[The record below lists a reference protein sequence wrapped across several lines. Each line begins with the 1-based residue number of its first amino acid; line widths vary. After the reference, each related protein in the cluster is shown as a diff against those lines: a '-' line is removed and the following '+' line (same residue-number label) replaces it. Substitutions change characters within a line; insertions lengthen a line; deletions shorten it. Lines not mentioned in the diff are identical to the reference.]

1 MNLEN
6 LQAYTVISKQRIEEL
21 KSDGYLLKH
30 NKTGARVALLS
41 NDDENKVFYIGFRTP
56 PKDSTGVAHIIEHTV
71 LCGSEKYPLKDPFI
85 ELAKGSLNTFLNAMT
100 YPDKTVYPVASCNDK
115 DFKNLMDV
123 YLDAV
128 FHPNIYREE
137 KIFRQEGWHYEMEN
151 AEDDLTINGVVYNE
165 MKGAFSSPDDVLYR
179 EIMNSLYPHTSYAV
193 ESGGDPNVIPD
204 LTYEDFLAFHQRY
217 YHPSNSYIYLY
228 GDMDMEE
235 RLNYLDKE
243 YLSKYE
249 ALSVDSAPATEPP
262 FEKSVLVEKEYPIM
276 ESEPEEGNT
285 YLSYNV
291 SLGESLDREVS
302 VGFQALADVVV
313 GAPGAPVRKALL
325 DAGIGTDITC
335 YFEAHVKQPYFSIV
349 AKNAEGSQ
357 REEFVKTIEETLR
370 SLSEDGLEKKA
381 LRAALNHDEFKY
393 READYGSY
401 PKGLMYGLQMFETW
415 LYDDKKPFDYL
426 ELDETY
432 RALKKEVDS
441 TFYEEMVKSL
451 LLANTH
457 KSVVVVRPVKG
468 LTGKRDKALAEKLAA
483 KKAAM
488 TPEEIARIV
497 EETEA
502 LAAYQEAPDSPEDLA
517 KIPLLSR
524 EDIGKKARPYCNE
537 ELHAGDTT
545 LLYHDIYTNGIGY
558 LRFLFDLRQ
567 VPEEL
572 FPYVGLLQVMLGLVD
587 TEKRSYSE
595 LYNEI
600 HLQTGGIAPA
610 VNVYT
615 NADDFSKYKLTFE
628 LKVKTL
634 YENLPKA
641 FELAEEILTESVYTD
656 AKRLF
661 ELVAENRSGKQ
672 AQMMDAGH
680 SLAAG
685 QALSYL
691 SKQAYLM
698 DQVNGLAFFRL
709 LEGLE
714 KDFEGKKE
722 ELSDNMERL
731 VRCIFR
737 PENLMVDYT
746 AQRAGL
752 AGLEKLIEG
761 LRAKLYTEPVEGKPY
776 VPSPVKKNEG
786 LMSSA
791 QIQYVCR
798 AGNYAD
804 KGLSYTGALRV
815 LKVVMSYEYLWM
827 QVRVRGG
834 AYGCMCQ
841 FGKTGESYFVSYRD
855 PNLEKTIEVYEKAAD
870 FVAGFEADER
880 TMTQYIIGAVSAL
893 DMPLTPAARGTY
905 SLAGYMTGLSFD
917 RVQRE
922 RDELLAADA
931 ETIRELAAHI
941 RAFMEDECLCVVGN
955 EEKIQSQKERFGSVE
970 YLTH

>member
-21 KSDGYLLKH
+21 KSDGRLLKH

-71 LCGSEKYPLKDPFI
+71 LCGSEKYPIKDPFI

-151 AEDDLTINGVVYNE
+151 AGDDLTINGVVYNE

-193 ESGGDPNVIPD
+193 ESGGDPDVIPE

-235 RLNYLDKE
+235 RLAYLDRE
-243 YLSKYE
+243 YLSKYD
-249 ALSVDSAPATEPP
+249 ALAVDSALATEPP
-262 FEKSVLVEKEYPIM
+262 FGQCVLVEKEYSIM

-291 SLGESLDREVS
+291 SLGENLDREVS
-302 VGFQALADVVV
+302 VGFQALADAVV

-325 DAGIGTDITC
+325 DAGIGTDISSF
-335 YFEAHVKQPYFSIV
+335 YEADVKQPYFSIV
-349 AKNAEGSQ
+349 AKNAEGEQ
-357 REEFVKTIEETLR
+357 REAFVSIIEETLK
-370 SLSEDGLEKKA
+370 SLSEDGVEKKA

-426 ELDETY
+426 ELGETY
-432 RALKKEVDS
+432 KTLKKEVDS
-441 TFYEEMVKSL
+441 SFYEEMIRIRL
-451 LLANTH
+451 LKNTH

-468 LTGKRDKALAEKLAA
+468 LTGKRDKALAKKLAA

-488 TPEEIARIV
+488 TQEEIARIV

-502 LAAYQEAPDSPEDLA
+502 LAAYQEAPDREEDLK
-517 KIPLLSR
+517 KIPLLAR

-537 ELHAGDTT
+537 ELHAGDTA

-600 HLQTGGIAPA
+600 HLQTGGIVPA

-615 NADDFSKYKLTFE
+615 NADDLSKYKLTFE

-641 FELAEEILTESVYTD
+641 FELAGEILTESVYTD

-698 DQVNGLAFFRL
+698 DQVNGLAFYRL

-731 VRCIFR
+731 VRYIFR
-737 PENLMVDYT
+737 PENLMVDFT
-746 AQRAGL
+746 AERNGL
-752 AGLEKLIEG
+752 EGLEKLIEG
-761 LRAKLYTEPVEGKPY
+761 LKAKLYRESVEGKPY
-776 VPSPVKKNEG
+776 VPRPVKKNEG

-827 QVRVRGG
+827 QVRVKGG

-870 FVAGFEADER
+870 FVAGFDADER

-893 DMPLTPAARGTY
+893 DMPLTPAAWGTY
-905 SLAGYMTGLSFD
+905 SLAGYMTGLAFEK
-917 RVQRE
+917 VQKE
-922 RDELLAADA
+922 RDELLSADA
-931 ETIRELAAHI
+931 ETIRKLAAHI
-941 RAFMEDECLCVVGN
+941 RAFMEDDCLCVVGN
-955 EEKIQSQKERFGSVE
+955 EDRIKAQKGLFGSVE

>member
-21 KSDGYLLKH
+21 KSDGWLLKH

-71 LCGSEKYPLKDPFI
+71 LCGSEKYPIKDPFI

-100 YPDKTVYPVASCNDK
+100 YHDKTVYPVASCNDK

-151 AEDDLTINGVVYNE
+151 AGDDLTINGVVYNE

-193 ESGGDPNVIPD
+193 ESGGDPDVIPE

-235 RLNYLDKE
+235 RLAYLDRE
-243 YLSKYE
+243 YLSKYD
-249 ALSVDSAPATEPP
+249 ALAVDSALATEPP
-262 FEKSVLVEKEYPIM
+262 FGQCVLVEKEYSIM

-291 SLGESLDREVS
+291 SLGENLDREVS
-302 VGFQALADVVV
+302 VGFQALADAVV

-325 DAGIGTDITC
+325 DAGIGTDISSF
-335 YFEAHVKQPYFSIV
+335 YEADVKQPYFSIV
-349 AKNAEGSQ
+349 AKNAEGEQ
-357 REEFVKTIEETLR
+357 REAFVSIIEETLK
-370 SLSEDGLEKKA
+370 SLSEDGVEKKA

-426 ELDETY
+426 ELGETY
-432 RALKKEVDS
+432 KTLKKEVDS
-441 TFYEEMVKSL
+441 SFYEEMIRIRL
-451 LLANTH
+451 LKNTH

-468 LTGKRDKALAEKLAA
+468 LTGKRDKALAKKLAA

-488 TPEEIARIV
+488 TQEEIARIV

-502 LAAYQEAPDSPEDLA
+502 LAAYQEAPDREEDLK
-517 KIPLLSR
+517 KIPLLAR

-537 ELHAGDTT
+537 ELHAGDTA

-600 HLQTGGIAPA
+600 HLQTGGIVPA

-615 NADDFSKYKLTFE
+615 NADDLSKYKLTFE

-641 FELAEEILTESVYTD
+641 FELAGEILTESVYTD

-698 DQVNGLAFFRL
+698 DQVNGLAFYRL

-731 VRCIFR
+731 VRYIFR
-737 PENLMVDYT
+737 PENLMVDFT
-746 AQRAGL
+746 AERNGL
-752 AGLEKLIEG
+752 EGLEKLIEG
-761 LRAKLYTEPVEGKPY
+761 LKAKLYRESVEGKPY
-776 VPSPVKKNEG
+776 VPRPVKKNEG

-827 QVRVRGG
+827 QVRVKGG

-841 FGKTGESYFVSYRD
+841 FGKTGESYFVSYSD

-870 FVAGFEADER
+870 FVAGFDADER

-893 DMPLTPAARGTY
+893 DMPLTPAAWGTY
-905 SLAGYMTGLSFD
+905 SLAGYMTGLAFEK
-917 RVQRE
+917 VQKE
-922 RDELLAADA
+922 RDELLSADA
-931 ETIRELAAHI
+931 ETIRKLAAHI
-941 RAFMEDECLCVVGN
+941 RAFMEDDCLCVVGN
-955 EEKIQSQKERFGSVE
+955 EDRIKAQKGLFGSVE

>member
-6 LQAYTVISKQRIEEL
+6 LKAYTVISKQRIEEL

-71 LCGSEKYPLKDPFI
+71 LCGSEKYPVKDPFI

-100 YPDKTVYPVASCNDK
+100 YPDKTVYPVASCNSK

-128 FHPNIYREE
+128 LHPNIYHEE
-137 KIFRQEGWHYEMEN
+137 KIFRQEGWHYELES
-151 AEDDLTINGVVYNE
+151 ADDELTINGVVYNE

-193 ESGGDPNVIPD
+193 ESGGDPDVIPE
-204 LTYEDFLAFHQRY
+204 LTYEDFLAFHQKY

-235 RLNYLDKE
+235 RLAYLDRE
-243 YLSKYE
+243 YLSGYE
-249 ALSVDSAPATEPP
+249 ALSVDSAPAAEPP
-262 FEKSVLVEKEYPIM
+262 FQEMALVEKEYPIM

-291 SLGESLDREVS
+291 SLGENLDRKVS
-302 VGFQALADVVV
+302 VGFQALADAVV

-325 DAGIGTDITC
+325 DAGIGTDISSF
-335 YFEAHVKQPYFSIV
+335 YEADVKQPYFSIV
-349 AKNAEGSQ
+349 AKNAEGDQ
-357 REEFVKTIEETLR
+357 REAFVKLIEQTLQ
-370 SLSEDGLEKKA
+370 SLFEDGVEKKA
-381 LRAALNHDEFKY
+381 LRAALNHDEFRY

-415 LYDDKKPFDYL
+415 LYDDGRPFDYL
-426 ELDETY
+426 ELDGTY
-432 RALKKEVDS
+432 KALKGEVS
-441 TFYEEMVKSL
+441 TAYYENMLRDL
-451 LLANTH
+451 LMENTH
-457 KSVVVVRPVKG
+457 KSVVVVRPVRG
-468 LTGKRDKALAEKLAA
+468 LTGKRDKALAARLAA
-483 KKAAM
+483 KKASM
-488 TPEEIARIV
+488 TQEEIAGIV
-497 EETEA
+497 AETKA
-502 LAAYQEAPDSPEDLA
+502 LADYQEEPDREEDLE
-517 KIPLLSR
+517 KIPLLAR

-537 ELHAGDTT
+537 ELRVNDTT
-545 LLYHDIYTNGIGY
+545 LLYHEIYTNGIGY

-595 LYNEI
+595 LYHEI

-615 NADDFSKYKLTFE
+615 NADDLSDYKLTFD

-641 FELAEEILTESVYTD
+641 FELAAEILTESVYTD

-661 ELVAENRSGKQ
+661 ELVAENRSDKQ
-672 AQMMDAGH
+672 AQMMSAGH
-680 SLAAG
+680 FLAAG

-691 SKQAYLM
+691 SKQAHLM
-698 DQVNGLAFFRL
+698 DQVNGLSFYRL

-722 ELSDNMERL
+722 ELSANMERL
-731 VRCIFR
+731 VHCIFR

-746 AQRAGL
+746 AQREGL
-752 AGLEKLIEG
+752 AGIEPLIEA
-761 LRAKLYTEPVEGKPY
+761 LKSKLHREPVEGKPY
-776 VPSPVKKNEG
+776 VPQPVKKNEG

-798 AGNYAD
+798 AGNYAN
-804 KGLSYTGALRV
+804 KGFSYTGALRV
-815 LKVVMSYEYLWM
+815 LKVLMSYEYLWM

-855 PNLEKTIEVYEKAAD
+855 PNLEKTIETYEKAAD
-870 FVAGFEADER
+870 FVEAFEADER
-880 TMTQYIIGAVSAL
+880 TMTQYIIGAVSAM
-893 DMPLTPAARGTY
+893 DMPLTPAARGNY
-905 SLAGYMTGLSFD
+905 SLAGYMTGFTFE
-917 RVQRE
+917 RAQQE
-922 RDELLAADA
+922 RDELLSTDA
-931 ETIRELAAHI
+931 GTIRKLAAHI
-941 RAFMEDECLCVVGN
+941 RAFMEDDCLCVVGN
-955 EEKIQSQKERFGSVE
+955 EEKIKEQKDIFGSVE

>member
-6 LQAYTVISKQRIEEL
+6 VKAYTVISKQRIEEL

-71 LCGSEKYPLKDPFI
+71 LCGSEKYPVKDPFI

-100 YPDKTVYPVASCNDK
+100 YPDKTVYPVASCNSK

-128 FHPNIYREE
+128 LHPNIYHEE
-137 KIFRQEGWHYEMEN
+137 KIFRQEGWHYELES
-151 AEDDLTINGVVYNE
+151 ADDELTINGVVYNE

-193 ESGGDPNVIPD
+193 ESGGDQDVIPE
-204 LTYEDFLAFHQRY
+204 LTYEDFLAFHQKY

-235 RLNYLDKE
+235 RLAYLDRE
-243 YLSKYE
+243 YLSGYE
-249 ALSVDSAPATEPP
+249 ALSVDSAPAAEPP
-262 FEKSVLVEKEYPIM
+262 FQEMALVEKEYPIM

-291 SLGESLDREVS
+291 SLGENLDRKVS
-302 VGFQALADVVV
+302 VGFQALADAVV

-325 DAGIGTDITC
+325 DAGIGTDISSF
-335 YFEAHVKQPYFSIV
+335 YEADVKQPYFSIV
-349 AKNAEGSQ
+349 AKNAEGDQ
-357 REEFVKTIEETLR
+357 REAFVKLIEQTLQ
-370 SLSEDGLEKKA
+370 SLFEDGVEKKA
-381 LRAALNHDEFKY
+381 LRAALNHDEFRY

-415 LYDDKKPFDYL
+415 LYDDGRPFDYL
-426 ELDETY
+426 ELDGTY
-432 RALKKEVDS
+432 KALKGEVS
-441 TFYEEMVKSL
+441 TAYYENMLRDL
-451 LLANTH
+451 LMENTH
-457 KSVVVVRPVKG
+457 KSVVVVRPVRG
-468 LTGKRDKALAEKLAA
+468 LTGKRDKALAARLAA
-483 KKAAM
+483 KKASM
-488 TPEEIARIV
+488 TQEEIAGIV
-497 EETEA
+497 AETKA
-502 LAAYQEAPDSPEDLA
+502 LADYQEEPDREEDLE
-517 KIPLLSR
+517 KIPLLAR

-537 ELHAGDTT
+537 ELRVNDTT
-545 LLYHDIYTNGIGY
+545 LLYHEIYTNGIGY

-595 LYNEI
+595 LYHEI

-615 NADDFSKYKLTFE
+615 NADDLSDYKLTFD

-641 FELAEEILTESVYTD
+641 FELAAEILTESVYTD

-661 ELVAENRSGKQ
+661 ELVAENRSDKQ
-672 AQMMDAGH
+672 AQMMSAGH

-691 SKQAYLM
+691 SKQAHLM
-698 DQVNGLAFFRL
+698 DQVNGLSFYRL

-722 ELSDNMERL
+722 ELSANMERL
-731 VRCIFR
+731 VHCIFR

-746 AQRAGL
+746 AQREGL
-752 AGLEKLIEG
+752 AGIEPLIEA
-761 LRAKLYTEPVEGKPY
+761 LKSKLHREPVEGKPY
-776 VPSPVKKNEG
+776 VPQPVKKNEG

-798 AGNYAD
+798 AGNYAN
-804 KGLSYTGALRV
+804 KGFSYTGALRV
-815 LKVVMSYEYLWM
+815 LKVLMSYEYLWM

-855 PNLEKTIEVYEKAAD
+855 PNLEKTIETYEKAAD
-870 FVAGFEADER
+870 FVEAFEADER
-880 TMTQYIIGAVSAL
+880 TMTQYIIGAVSAM
-893 DMPLTPAARGTY
+893 DMPLTPAARGNY
-905 SLAGYMTGLSFD
+905 SLAGYMTGFTFE
-917 RVQRE
+917 RAQQE
-922 RDELLAADA
+922 RDELLSTDA
-931 ETIRELAAHI
+931 GTIRKLAAHI
-941 RAFMEDECLCVVGN
+941 RAFMEDDCLCVVGN
-955 EEKIQSQKERFGSVE
+955 EEKIKEQKDIFGSVE

>member
-6 LQAYTVISKQRIEEL
+6 LQAYTVVSKRRIEEL
-21 KSDGYLLKH
+21 KSDGWLLRH
-30 NKTGARVALLS
+30 NKTGARVALLE

-71 LCGSEKYPLKDPFI
+71 LCGSEKYPVKDPFI

-115 DFKNLMDV
+115 DFRNLMDV

-137 KIFRQEGWHYEMEN
+137 KIFRQEGWHFELED
-151 AEDDLTINGVVYNE
+151 AEDELTINGVVYNE

-193 ESGGDPNVIPD
+193 ESGGDPDVIPE
-204 LTYEDFLAFHQRY
+204 LNYEDFLAFHQRY

-228 GDMDMEE
+228 GDMDMAEQLSYID
-235 RLNYLDKE
+235 RE

-249 ALSVDSAPATEPP
+249 ALAVDSTLATEPP
-262 FEKSVLVEKEYPIM
+262 FEKSVVVEKEYPIM

-291 SLGESLDREVS
+291 SLGEALARRES
-302 VGFQALADVVV
+302 VGFQALADALV

-325 DAGIGTDITC
+325 DAGIGTDISEI
-335 YFEAHVKQPYFSIV
+335 YEADIKQPYYSII
-349 AKNAEGSQ
+349 AKNADESK
-357 REEFVKTIEETLR
+357 RDAFVRIIEETLAGIAT
-370 SLSEDGLEKKA
+370 DGVEKTA

-415 LYDDKKPFDYL
+415 LYDDKKPFEYL

-432 RALKKEVDS
+432 KELKEAVETS
-441 TFYEEMVKSL
+441 YYEEL
-451 LLANTH
+451 LKTVFLENKH
-457 KSVVVVRPVKG
+457 KSIVVVRPVKG
-468 LTGKRDKALAEKLAA
+468 LTGKREKALADRLAA

-488 TPEEIARIV
+488 SKEEIEAV
-497 EETEA
+497 VAETAA
-502 LAAYQEAPDSPEDLA
+502 LEAYQEEPDSVENLM
-517 KIPLLSR
+517 KIPLLDR
-524 EDIGKKARPYCNE
+524 ADIGKKARPYCNE
-537 ELHAGDTT
+537 ERRAGDTT

-572 FPYVGLLQVMLGLVD
+572 FPYVGLLQEMIGLVD
-587 TEKRSYSE
+587 TKKRSYSE

-600 HLQTGGIAPA
+600 NLQTGGIAPA

-615 NADDFSKYKLTFE
+615 NADDMSRYKLTFD

-641 FELAEEILTESVYTD
+641 FELAAEILTESVYTD
-656 AKRLF
+656 GKRLL
-661 ELVAENRSGKQ
+661 ELVAENRSDKQ
-672 AQMMDAGH
+672 AQMMSAGH
-680 SLAAG
+680 TLAAG

-691 SKQAYLM
+691 SKQAFLM
-698 DQVNGLAFFRL
+698 DQVNGLAFYRL

-722 ELSDNMERL
+722 ELSENLERL
-731 VRCIFR
+731 VRLIFR

-746 AQRAGL
+746 AEREGL
-752 AGLEKLIEG
+752 TGVEPLIEE
-761 LRAKLYTEPVEGKPY
+761 LKKKLYQDAVESRPYDPKPVR
-776 VPSPVKKNEG
+776 KNEG

-798 AGNYAD
+798 AGNYAK
-804 KGLSYTGALRV
+804 KGLPYTGALRA
-815 LKVVMSYEYLWM
+815 LKVIMSYEYLWT
-827 QVRVRGG
+827 QVRVKGG

-855 PNLEKTIEVYEKAAD
+855 PNLEKTLEVYENAAD
-870 FVAGFEADER
+870 FVAAFEADER

-893 DMPLTPAARGTY
+893 DMPLTPAAKGVY
-905 SLAGYMTGLSFD
+905 SLSGYMTGLTFEK
-917 RVQRE
+917 VQQE
-922 RDELLAADA
+922 RDELLATDA
-931 ETIRELAAHI
+931 GTIRKLAAYI
-941 RAFMEDECLCVVGN
+941 RAFMEDGCLCVVGN
-955 EEKIQSQKERFGSVE
+955 EEKIKRQEALFGSVE
-970 YLTH
+970 YLIH

>member
-1 MNLEN
+1 M
-6 LQAYTVISKQRIEEL
+6 
-21 KSDGYLLKH
+21 
-30 NKTGARVALLS
+30 
-41 NDDENKVFYIGFRTP
+41 
-56 PKDSTGVAHIIEHTV
+56 DS
-71 LCGSEKYPLKDPFI
+71 S
-85 ELAKGSLNTFLNAMT
+85 
-100 YPDKTVYPVASCNDK
+100 
-115 DFKNLMDV
+115 
-123 YLDAV
+123 
-128 FHPNIYREE
+128 
-137 KIFRQEGWHYEMEN
+137 
-151 AEDDLTINGVVYNE
+151 
-165 MKGAFSSPDDVLYR
+165 
-179 EIMNSLYPHTSYAV
+179 
-193 ESGGDPNVIPD
+193 
-204 LTYEDFLAFHQRY
+204 
-217 YHPSNSYIYLY
+217 
-228 GDMDMEE
+228 
-235 RLNYLDKE
+235 
-243 YLSKYE
+243 
-249 ALSVDSAPATEPP
+249 
-262 FEKSVLVEKEYPIM
+262 
-276 ESEPEEGNT
+276 
-285 YLSYNV
+285 
-291 SLGESLDREVS
+291 
-302 VGFQALADVVV
+302 
-313 GAPGAPVRKALL
+313 
-325 DAGIGTDITC
+325 
-335 YFEAHVKQPYFSIV
+335 
-349 AKNAEGSQ
+349 
-357 REEFVKTIEETLR
+357 
-370 SLSEDGLEKKA
+370 
-381 LRAALNHDEFKY
+381 
-393 READYGSY
+393 
-401 PKGLMYGLQMFETW
+401 
-415 LYDDKKPFDYL
+415 
-426 ELDETY
+426 
-432 RALKKEVDS
+432 
-441 TFYEEMVKSL
+441 FYEEMIRIRL
-451 LLANTH
+451 LKNTH

-468 LTGKRDKALAEKLAA
+468 LTGKRDKALAKKLAA

-488 TPEEIARIV
+488 TQEEIARIV

-502 LAAYQEAPDSPEDLA
+502 LAAYQEAPDREEDLK
-517 KIPLLSR
+517 KIPLLAR

-537 ELHAGDTT
+537 ELHAGDTA

-600 HLQTGGIAPA
+600 HLQTGGIVPA

-615 NADDFSKYKLTFE
+615 NADDLSKYKLTFE

-641 FELAEEILTESVYTD
+641 FELAGEILTESVYTD

-698 DQVNGLAFFRL
+698 DQVNGLAFYRL

-731 VRCIFR
+731 VRYIFR
-737 PENLMVDYT
+737 PENLMVDFT
-746 AQRAGL
+746 AERNGL
-752 AGLEKLIEG
+752 EGLEKLIEG
-761 LRAKLYTEPVEGKPY
+761 LKAKLYRESVEGKPY
-776 VPSPVKKNEG
+776 VPRPVKKNEG

-827 QVRVRGG
+827 QVRVKGG

-870 FVAGFEADER
+870 FVAGFDADER

-893 DMPLTPAARGTY
+893 DMPLTPAAWGTY
-905 SLAGYMTGLSFD
+905 SLAGYMTGLAFEK
-917 RVQRE
+917 VQKE
-922 RDELLAADA
+922 RDELLSADA
-931 ETIRELAAHI
+931 ETIRKLAAHI
-941 RAFMEDECLCVVGN
+941 RAFMEDDCLCVVGN
-955 EEKIQSQKERFGSVE
+955 EDRIKAQKGLFGSVE

>member
-71 LCGSEKYPLKDPFI
+71 LCGSEKYPVKDPFI

-100 YPDKTVYPVASCNDK
+100 YPDKTVYPVASCNNK

-128 FHPNIYREE
+128 LHPNIYHEE
-137 KIFRQEGWHYEMEN
+137 KIFRQEGWHYELES
-151 AEDDLTINGVVYNE
+151 ADDELTINGVVYNE

-193 ESGGDPNVIPD
+193 ESGGDPDVIPE
-204 LTYEDFLAFHQRY
+204 LTYKDFLAFHQKY

-235 RLNYLDKE
+235 RLAYLDRE
-243 YLSKYE
+243 YLSRYE
-249 ALSVDSAPATEPP
+249 ALSVDSAPAEEPP
-262 FEKSVLVEKEYPIM
+262 FQEMALVEKEYPIM

-291 SLGESLDREVS
+291 SLGENLDRKVS
-302 VGFQALADVVV
+302 VGFQALADAVV

-325 DAGIGTDITC
+325 DAGIGTDISSF
-335 YFEAHVKQPYFSIV
+335 YEADVKQPYFSIV
-349 AKNAEGSQ
+349 AKNAEGDQ
-357 REEFVKTIEETLR
+357 REAFVKLIEQTLQ
-370 SLSEDGLEKKA
+370 SLFEDGVEKKA
-381 LRAALNHDEFKY
+381 LRAALNHDEFRY

-415 LYDDKKPFDYL
+415 LYDDGKPFDYL

-432 RALKKEVDS
+432 KALKGEVS
-441 TFYEEMVKSL
+441 TAYYEEMLRDL
-451 LLANTH
+451 LLENTH

-468 LTGKRDKALAEKLAA
+468 LTGKRDKALAARLAA

-488 TPEEIARIV
+488 TQEEIARIV
-497 EETEA
+497 AETKA
-502 LAAYQEAPDSPEDLA
+502 LADYQEEPDREEDLK
-517 KIPLLSR
+517 KIPLLAR

-537 ELHAGDTT
+537 ELRVNDTT
-545 LLYHDIYTNGIGY
+545 LLYHEIYTNGIGY

-595 LYNEI
+595 LYHEI

-615 NADDFSKYKLTFE
+615 NADDLSDYKLTFD

-641 FELAEEILTESVYTD
+641 FELAAEILTESVYTD

-661 ELVAENRSGKQ
+661 ELVAENRSDKQ
-672 AQMMDAGH
+672 AQMMSAGH

-691 SKQAYLM
+691 SKQAHLM
-698 DQVNGLAFFRL
+698 DQVNGLSFYRL

-722 ELSDNMERL
+722 ELSANMERL
-731 VRCIFR
+731 VHYIFR

-746 AQRAGL
+746 AQREGL
-752 AGLEKLIEG
+752 AGIEPLIEA
-761 LRAKLYTEPVEGKPY
+761 LKSKLHRGPVEGKPY
-776 VPSPVKKNEG
+776 VPQPVKKNEG

-798 AGNYAD
+798 AGNYAN
-804 KGLSYTGALRV
+804 KGFSYTGALRV
-815 LKVVMSYEYLWM
+815 LKVLMSYEYLWM
-827 QVRVRGG
+827 QVRVKGG

-855 PNLEKTIEVYEKAAD
+855 PNLEKTIETYEKAAD
-870 FVAGFEADER
+870 FVEAFEADER
-880 TMTQYIIGAVSAL
+880 TMTQYIIGAVSAM
-893 DMPLTPAARGTY
+893 DMPLTPAARGNY
-905 SLAGYMTGLSFD
+905 SLAGYMTGFTFE
-917 RVQRE
+917 RAQQE
-922 RDELLAADA
+922 RDELLSTDA
-931 ETIRELAAHI
+931 GTIRKLAAHI
-941 RAFMEDECLCVVGN
+941 RAFMEDDCLCVVGN
-955 EEKIQSQKERFGSVE
+955 EEKIKEQKDIFGSVE

>member
-21 KSDGYLLKH
+21 KSDGWLLKH

-71 LCGSEKYPLKDPFI
+71 LCGSEKYPIKDPFI

-100 YPDKTVYPVASCNDK
+100 YHDKTVYPVASCNDK

-151 AEDDLTINGVVYNE
+151 AGDDLTINGVVYNE

-193 ESGGDPNVIPD
+193 ESGGDPDVIPE

-235 RLNYLDKE
+235 RLAYLDRE
-243 YLSKYE
+243 YLSKYD
-249 ALSVDSAPATEPP
+249 ALAVDSALATEPP
-262 FEKSVLVEKEYPIM
+262 FGQCVLVEKEYSIM

-291 SLGESLDREVS
+291 SLGENLDREVS
-302 VGFQALADVVV
+302 VGFQALADAVV

-325 DAGIGTDITC
+325 DAGIGTDISSF
-335 YFEAHVKQPYFSIV
+335 YEADVKQPYFSIV
-349 AKNAEGSQ
+349 AKNAEGEQ
-357 REEFVKTIEETLR
+357 REAFVSIIEETLK
-370 SLSEDGLEKKA
+370 SLSEDGVEKKA

-426 ELDETY
+426 ELGETY
-432 RALKKEVDS
+432 KTLKKEVDS
-441 TFYEEMVKSL
+441 SFYEEMIRIRL
-451 LLANTH
+451 LKNTH

-468 LTGKRDKALAEKLAA
+468 LTGKRDKALAKKLAA

-488 TPEEIARIV
+488 TQEEIARIV

-502 LAAYQEAPDSPEDLA
+502 LAAYQEAPDREEDLK
-517 KIPLLSR
+517 KIPLLAR

-537 ELHAGDTT
+537 ELHAGDTA

-600 HLQTGGIAPA
+600 HLQTGGIVPA

-615 NADDFSKYKLTFE
+615 NADDLSKYKLTFE

-641 FELAEEILTESVYTD
+641 FELAGEILTESVYTD

-698 DQVNGLAFFRL
+698 DQVNGLAFYRL

-731 VRCIFR
+731 VRYIFR
-737 PENLMVDYT
+737 PENLMVDFT
-746 AQRAGL
+746 AERNGL
-752 AGLEKLIEG
+752 EGLEKLIEG
-761 LRAKLYTEPVEGKPY
+761 LKAKLYRESVEGKPY
-776 VPSPVKKNEG
+776 VPRPVKKNEG

-827 QVRVRGG
+827 QVRVKGG

-870 FVAGFEADER
+870 FVAGFDADER

-893 DMPLTPAARGTY
+893 DMPLTPAAWGTY
-905 SLAGYMTGLSFD
+905 SLAGYMTGLAFEK
-917 RVQRE
+917 VQKE
-922 RDELLAADA
+922 RDELLSADA
-931 ETIRELAAHI
+931 ETIRKLAAHI
-941 RAFMEDECLCVVGN
+941 RAFMEDDCLCVVGN
-955 EEKIQSQKERFGSVE
+955 EDRIKAQKGLFGSVE

>member
-335 YFEAHVKQPYFSIV
+335 YFEADVKQPYFSIV

-357 REEFVKTIEETLR
+357 REEFVKTIEETLQ
-370 SLSEDGLEKKA
+370 SLAEDGLEKKA

-432 RALKKEVDS
+432 RTLKKEVDS

-488 TPEEIARIV
+488 TPEEIERIV

-502 LAAYQEAPDSPEDLA
+502 LAAYQETPDSPEDLA

-558 LRFLFDLRQ
+558 LRFLFDLKQ

-698 DQVNGLAFFRL
+698 DQVNGLAFYRL

-746 AQRAGL
+746 AERAGL

-804 KGLSYTGALRV
+804 KGLPYTGALRV

-931 ETIRELAAHI
+931 GTIRELAAHI

-955 EEKIQSQKERFGSVE
+955 EEKIQSQKERFDSVE

>member
-6 LQAYTVISKQRIEEL
+6 LKAYTVISKQRIEEL

-71 LCGSEKYPLKDPFI
+71 LCGSEKYPVKDPFI

-100 YPDKTVYPVASCNDK
+100 YPDKTVYPVASCNSK

-128 FHPNIYREE
+128 LHPNIYHEE
-137 KIFRQEGWHYEMEN
+137 KIFRQEGWHYELES
-151 AEDDLTINGVVYNE
+151 ADDELTINGVVYNE

-193 ESGGDPNVIPD
+193 ESGGDPDVIPE
-204 LTYEDFLAFHQRY
+204 LTYEDFLAFHQKY

-235 RLNYLDKE
+235 RLAYLDRE
-243 YLSKYE
+243 YLSGYE
-249 ALSVDSAPATEPP
+249 ALSVDSAPAAEPP
-262 FEKSVLVEKEYPIM
+262 FQEMALVEKEYPIM

-291 SLGESLDREVS
+291 SLGENLDRKVS
-302 VGFQALADVVV
+302 VGFQALADAVV

-325 DAGIGTDITC
+325 DAGIGTDISSF
-335 YFEAHVKQPYFSIV
+335 YEADVKQPYFSIV
-349 AKNAEGSQ
+349 AKNAEGDQ
-357 REEFVKTIEETLR
+357 REAFVKLIEQTLQ
-370 SLSEDGLEKKA
+370 SLFEDGVEKKA
-381 LRAALNHDEFKY
+381 LRAALNHDEFRY

-415 LYDDKKPFDYL
+415 LYDDGRPFDYL
-426 ELDETY
+426 ELDGTY
-432 RALKKEVDS
+432 KALKGEVS
-441 TFYEEMVKSL
+441 TAYYENMLRDL
-451 LLANTH
+451 LMENTH
-457 KSVVVVRPVKG
+457 KSVVVVRPVRG
-468 LTGKRDKALAEKLAA
+468 LTGKRDKALAARLAA
-483 KKAAM
+483 KKASM
-488 TPEEIARIV
+488 TQEEIAGIV
-497 EETEA
+497 AETKA
-502 LAAYQEAPDSPEDLA
+502 LADYQEEPDREEDLK
-517 KIPLLSR
+517 KIPLLAR

-537 ELHAGDTT
+537 ELRVNDTT
-545 LLYHDIYTNGIGY
+545 LLYHEIYTNGIGY

-595 LYNEI
+595 LYHEI

-615 NADDFSKYKLTFE
+615 NADDLSDYKLTFD

-641 FELAEEILTESVYTD
+641 FDLAAEILTESVYTD

-661 ELVAENRSGKQ
+661 ELVAENRSDKQ
-672 AQMMDAGH
+672 AQMMSAGH

-691 SKQAYLM
+691 SKQAHLM
-698 DQVNGLAFFRL
+698 DQVNGLSFYRL

-722 ELSDNMERL
+722 ELSANMERL
-731 VRCIFR
+731 VHCIFR

-746 AQRAGL
+746 AQREGL
-752 AGLEKLIEG
+752 AGIEPLIEA
-761 LRAKLYTEPVEGKPY
+761 LKSKLHREPVEGKPY
-776 VPSPVKKNEG
+776 VPQPVKKNEG

-798 AGNYAD
+798 AGNYAN
-804 KGLSYTGALRV
+804 KGFSYTGALRV
-815 LKVVMSYEYLWM
+815 LKVLMSYEYLWM

-855 PNLEKTIEVYEKAAD
+855 PNLEKTIETYEKAAD
-870 FVAGFEADER
+870 FVEAFEADER
-880 TMTQYIIGAVSAL
+880 TMTQYIIGAVSAM
-893 DMPLTPAARGTY
+893 DMPLTPATRGNY
-905 SLAGYMTGLSFD
+905 SLAGYMTGFTFE
-917 RVQRE
+917 RAQQE
-922 RDELLAADA
+922 RDELLSTDA
-931 ETIRELAAHI
+931 GTIRKLAAHI
-941 RAFMEDECLCVVGN
+941 RAFMEDDCLCVVGN
-955 EEKIQSQKERFGSVE
+955 EEKIKEQKDIFGSVE

>member
-6 LQAYTVISKQRIEEL
+6 IQAYTVISKQRIEEL

-335 YFEAHVKQPYFSIV
+335 YFEADVKQPYFSIV

-426 ELDETY
+426 ELDKTY

>member
-21 KSDGYLLKH
+21 KSDGWLLKH

-71 LCGSEKYPLKDPFI
+71 LCGSEKYPIKDPFI

-151 AEDDLTINGVVYNE
+151 AGDDLTINGVVYNE

-193 ESGGDPNVIPD
+193 ESGGDPDVIPE

-235 RLNYLDKE
+235 RLAYLDRE
-243 YLSKYE
+243 YLSKYD
-249 ALSVDSAPATEPP
+249 ALAVDSALATEPP
-262 FEKSVLVEKEYPIM
+262 FGQCVLVEKEYSIM

-291 SLGESLDREVS
+291 SLGENLDREVS
-302 VGFQALADVVV
+302 VGFQALADAVV

-325 DAGIGTDITC
+325 DAGIGTDISSF
-335 YFEAHVKQPYFSIV
+335 YEADVKQPYFSIV
-349 AKNAEGSQ
+349 AKNAEGEQ
-357 REEFVKTIEETLR
+357 REAFVSIIEETLK
-370 SLSEDGLEKKA
+370 SLSEDGVEKKA
-381 LRAALNHDEFKY
+381 LRALNHDEFKY

-426 ELDETY
+426 ELGETY
-432 RALKKEVDS
+432 KTLKKEVDS
-441 TFYEEMVKSL
+441 SFYEEMIRIRL
-451 LLANTH
+451 LKNTH

-468 LTGKRDKALAEKLAA
+468 LTGKRDKALAKKLAA

-488 TPEEIARIV
+488 TQEEIARIV

-502 LAAYQEAPDSPEDLA
+502 LAAYQEAPDREEDLK
-517 KIPLLSR
+517 KIPLLAR

-537 ELHAGDTT
+537 ELHAGDTA

-600 HLQTGGIAPA
+600 HLQTGGIVPA

-615 NADDFSKYKLTFE
+615 NADDLSKYKLTFE

-641 FELAEEILTESVYTD
+641 FELAGEILTESVYTD

-698 DQVNGLAFFRL
+698 DQVNGLAFYRL

-731 VRCIFR
+731 VRYIFR
-737 PENLMVDYT
+737 PENLMVDFT
-746 AQRAGL
+746 AERNGL
-752 AGLEKLIEG
+752 EGLEKLIEG
-761 LRAKLYTEPVEGKPY
+761 LKAKLYRESVEGKPY
-776 VPSPVKKNEG
+776 VPRPVKKNEG

-827 QVRVRGG
+827 QVRVKGG

-870 FVAGFEADER
+870 FVAGFDADER

-893 DMPLTPAARGTY
+893 DMPLTPAAWGTY
-905 SLAGYMTGLSFD
+905 SLAGYMTGLAFEK
-917 RVQRE
+917 VQKE
-922 RDELLAADA
+922 RDELLSADA
-931 ETIRELAAHI
+931 ETIRKLAAHI
-941 RAFMEDECLCVVGN
+941 RAFMEDDCLCVVGN
-955 EEKIQSQKERFGSVE
+955 EDRIKAQKGLFGSVE

>member
-335 YFEAHVKQPYFSIV
+335 YFEADVKQPYFSIV

>member
-21 KSDGYLLKH
+21 KSDGWLLKH

-71 LCGSEKYPLKDPFI
+71 LCGSEKYPIKDPFI

-151 AEDDLTINGVVYNE
+151 AGDDLTINGVVYNE

-193 ESGGDPNVIPD
+193 ESGGDPDVIPE

-235 RLNYLDKE
+235 RLAYLDRE
-243 YLSKYE
+243 YLSKYD
-249 ALSVDSAPATEPP
+249 ALAVDSALATEPP
-262 FEKSVLVEKEYPIM
+262 FGQCVLVEKEYSIM

-291 SLGESLDREVS
+291 SLGENLDREVS
-302 VGFQALADVVV
+302 VGFQALADAVV

-325 DAGIGTDITC
+325 DAGIGTDISSF
-335 YFEAHVKQPYFSIV
+335 YEADVKQPYFSIV
-349 AKNAEGSQ
+349 AKNAEGEQ
-357 REEFVKTIEETLR
+357 REAFVSIIEETLK
-370 SLSEDGLEKKA
+370 SLSEDGVEKKA

-426 ELDETY
+426 ELGETY
-432 RALKKEVDS
+432 KTLKKEVDS
-441 TFYEEMVKSL
+441 SFYEEMIRIRL
-451 LLANTH
+451 LKNTH
-457 KSVVVVRPVKG
+457 KSVVVVLPVKG
-468 LTGKRDKALAEKLAA
+468 LTGKRDKALAKKLAA

-488 TPEEIARIV
+488 TQEEIARIV

-502 LAAYQEAPDSPEDLA
+502 LAAYQEAPDREEDLK
-517 KIPLLSR
+517 KIPLLAR

-537 ELHAGDTT
+537 ELHAGDTA

-600 HLQTGGIAPA
+600 HLQTGGIVPA

-615 NADDFSKYKLTFE
+615 NADDLSKYKLTFE

-641 FELAEEILTESVYTD
+641 FELAGEILTESVYTD

-698 DQVNGLAFFRL
+698 DQVNGLAFYRL

-731 VRCIFR
+731 VRYIFR
-737 PENLMVDYT
+737 PENLMVDFT
-746 AQRAGL
+746 AERN
-752 AGLEKLIEG
+752 GLEGLEMLIEG
-761 LRAKLYTEPVEGKPY
+761 LKAKLYRESVEGKPY
-776 VPSPVKKNEG
+776 VPRPVKKNEG

-827 QVRVRGG
+827 QVRVKGG

-870 FVAGFEADER
+870 FVAGFDADER

-893 DMPLTPAARGTY
+893 DMPLTPAAWGTY
-905 SLAGYMTGLSFD
+905 SLAGYMTGLAFEK
-917 RVQRE
+917 VQKE
-922 RDELLAADA
+922 RDELLSADA
-931 ETIRELAAHI
+931 ETIRKLAAHI
-941 RAFMEDECLCVVGN
+941 RAFMEDDCLCVVGN
-955 EEKIQSQKERFGSVE
+955 EDRIKAQKGLFGSVE

>member
-21 KSDGYLLKH
+21 KSDGWLLKH

-71 LCGSEKYPLKDPFI
+71 LCGSEKYPIKDPFI

-151 AEDDLTINGVVYNE
+151 AGDDLTINGVVYNE

-193 ESGGDPNVIPD
+193 ESGGDPDVIPE

-235 RLNYLDKE
+235 RLAYLDRE
-243 YLSKYE
+243 YLSKYD
-249 ALSVDSAPATEPP
+249 ALAVDSALATEPP
-262 FEKSVLVEKEYPIM
+262 FGQCVLVEKEYSIM

-291 SLGESLDREVS
+291 SLGENLDREVS
-302 VGFQALADVVV
+302 VGFQALADAVV

-325 DAGIGTDITC
+325 DAGIGTDISSF
-335 YFEAHVKQPYFSIV
+335 YEADVKQPYFSIV
-349 AKNAEGSQ
+349 AKNAEGEQ
-357 REEFVKTIEETLR
+357 REAFVSIIEETLK
-370 SLSEDGLEKKA
+370 SLSEDGVEKKA

-426 ELDETY
+426 ELGETY
-432 RALKKEVDS
+432 KTLKKEVDS
-441 TFYEEMVKSL
+441 SFYEEMIRIRL
-451 LLANTH
+451 LKNTH

-468 LTGKRDKALAEKLAA
+468 LTGKRDKALAKKLAA

-488 TPEEIARIV
+488 TQEEIARIV

-502 LAAYQEAPDSPEDLA
+502 LAAYQEAPDREEDLK
-517 KIPLLSR
+517 KIPLLAR

-537 ELHAGDTT
+537 ELHAGDTA

-600 HLQTGGIAPA
+600 HLQTGGIVPA

-615 NADDFSKYKLTFE
+615 NADDLSKYKLTFE

-641 FELAEEILTESVYTD
+641 FELAGEILTESVYTD

-698 DQVNGLAFFRL
+698 DQVNGLAFYRL

-731 VRCIFR
+731 VRYIFR
-737 PENLMVDYT
+737 PENLMVDFT
-746 AQRAGL
+746 AERNGL
-752 AGLEKLIEG
+752 EGLEKLIEG
-761 LRAKLYTEPVEGKPY
+761 LKAKLYRESVEGKPY
-776 VPSPVKKNEG
+776 VPRPVKKNEG
-786 LMSSA
+786 LMSSPRSSM
-791 QIQYVCR
+791 Y
-798 AGNYAD
+798 AGQAI
-804 KGLSYTGALRV
+804 TRT
-815 LKVVMSYEYLWM
+815 
-827 QVRVRGG
+827 RG
-834 AYGCMCQ
+834 
-841 FGKTGESYFVSYRD
+841 FPT
-855 PNLEKTIEVYEKAAD
+855 
-870 FVAGFEADER
+870 
-880 TMTQYIIGAVSAL
+880 
-893 DMPLTPAARGTY
+893 
-905 SLAGYMTGLSFD
+905 
-917 RVQRE
+917 RE
-922 RDELLAADA
+922 RSGFSRL
-931 ETIRELAAHI
+931 
-941 RAFMEDECLCVVGN
+941 
-955 EEKIQSQKERFGSVE
+955 
-970 YLTH
+970 

>member
-21 KSDGYLLKH
+21 KSDGWLLKH

-71 LCGSEKYPLKDPFI
+71 LCGSEKYPIKDPFI

-151 AEDDLTINGVVYNE
+151 AGDDLTINGVVYNE

-193 ESGGDPNVIPD
+193 ESGGDPDVIPE

-235 RLNYLDKE
+235 RLAYLDRE
-243 YLSKYE
+243 YLSKYD
-249 ALSVDSAPATEPP
+249 ALAVDSALATEPP
-262 FEKSVLVEKEYPIM
+262 FGQCVLVEKEYSIM

-291 SLGESLDREVS
+291 SLGENLDREVS
-302 VGFQALADVVV
+302 VGFQALADAVV

-325 DAGIGTDITC
+325 DAGIGTDISSF
-335 YFEAHVKQPYFSIV
+335 YEADVKQPYFSIV
-349 AKNAEGSQ
+349 AKNAEGEQ
-357 REEFVKTIEETLR
+357 REAFVSIIEETLK
-370 SLSEDGLEKKA
+370 SLSEDGVEKKA

-426 ELDETY
+426 ELGETY
-432 RALKKEVDS
+432 KTLKKEVDS
-441 TFYEEMVKSL
+441 SFYEEMIRIRL
-451 LLANTH
+451 LKNTH
-457 KSVVVVRPVKG
+457 KSVVVVLPVKG
-468 LTGKRDKALAEKLAA
+468 LTGKRDKALAKKLAA

-488 TPEEIARIV
+488 TQEEIARIV

-502 LAAYQEAPDSPEDLA
+502 LAAYQEAPDREEDLK
-517 KIPLLSR
+517 KIPLLAR

-537 ELHAGDTT
+537 ELHAGDTA

-600 HLQTGGIAPA
+600 HLQTGGIVPA

-615 NADDFSKYKLTFE
+615 NADDLSKYKLTFE

-641 FELAEEILTESVYTD
+641 FELAGEILTESVYTD

-698 DQVNGLAFFRL
+698 DQVNGLAFYRL

-731 VRCIFR
+731 VRYIFR
-737 PENLMVDYT
+737 PENLMVDFT
-746 AQRAGL
+746 AERNGL
-752 AGLEKLIEG
+752 EGLEKLIEG
-761 LRAKLYTEPVEGKPY
+761 LKAKLYRESVEGKPY
-776 VPSPVKKNEG
+776 VPRPVKKNEG

-827 QVRVRGG
+827 QVRVKGG

-870 FVAGFEADER
+870 FVAGFDADER

-893 DMPLTPAARGTY
+893 DMPLTPAAWGTY
-905 SLAGYMTGLSFD
+905 SLAGYMTGLAFEK
-917 RVQRE
+917 VQKE
-922 RDELLAADA
+922 RDELLSADA
-931 ETIRELAAHI
+931 ETIRKLAAHI
-941 RAFMEDECLCVVGN
+941 RAFMEDDCLCVVGN
-955 EEKIQSQKERFGSVE
+955 EDRIKAQKGLFGSVE

>member
-21 KSDGYLLKH
+21 KSDGWLLKH

-71 LCGSEKYPLKDPFI
+71 LCGSEKYPIKDPFI

-151 AEDDLTINGVVYNE
+151 AGDDLTINGVVYNE

-193 ESGGDPNVIPD
+193 ESGGDPDVIPE

-235 RLNYLDKE
+235 RLAYLDRE
-243 YLSKYE
+243 YLSKYD
-249 ALSVDSAPATEPP
+249 ALAVDSALATEPP
-262 FEKSVLVEKEYPIM
+262 FGQCVLVEKEYSIM

-291 SLGESLDREVS
+291 SLGENLDREVS
-302 VGFQALADVVV
+302 VGFQALADAVV

-325 DAGIGTDITC
+325 DAGIGTDISSF
-335 YFEAHVKQPYFSIV
+335 YEADVKQPYFSIV
-349 AKNAEGSQ
+349 AKNAEGGQ
-357 REEFVKTIEETLR
+357 REAFVSIIEETLK
-370 SLSEDGLEKKA
+370 SLSEDGVEKKA

-426 ELDETY
+426 ELGETY
-432 RALKKEVDS
+432 KTLKKEVDS
-441 TFYEEMVKSL
+441 SFYEEMIRIRL
-451 LLANTH
+451 LKNTH

-468 LTGKRDKALAEKLAA
+468 LTGKRDKALAKKLAA

-488 TPEEIARIV
+488 TQEEIARIV

-502 LAAYQEAPDSPEDLA
+502 LAAYQEAPDREEDLK
-517 KIPLLSR
+517 KIPLLAR

-537 ELHAGDTT
+537 ELHAGDTA

-600 HLQTGGIAPA
+600 HLQTGGIVPA

-615 NADDFSKYKLTFE
+615 NADDLSKYKLTFE

-641 FELAEEILTESVYTD
+641 FELAGEILTESVYTD

-698 DQVNGLAFFRL
+698 DQVNGLAFYRL

-731 VRCIFR
+731 VRYIFR
-737 PENLMVDYT
+737 PENLMVDFT
-746 AQRAGL
+746 AERNGL
-752 AGLEKLIEG
+752 EGLEKLIEG
-761 LRAKLYTEPVEGKPY
+761 LKAKLYRESVEGKPY
-776 VPSPVKKNEG
+776 VPRPVKKNEG

-827 QVRVRGG
+827 QVRVKGG

-870 FVAGFEADER
+870 FVAGFDADER

-893 DMPLTPAARGTY
+893 DMPLTPAAWGTY
-905 SLAGYMTGLSFD
+905 SLAGYMTGLAFEK
-917 RVQRE
+917 VQKE
-922 RDELLAADA
+922 RDELLSADA
-931 ETIRELAAHI
+931 ETIRKLAAHI
-941 RAFMEDECLCVVGN
+941 RAFMEDDCLCVVGN
-955 EEKIQSQKERFGSVE
+955 EDRIKAQKGLFGSVE

>member
-1 MNLEN
+1 MNLDN

-21 KSDGYLLKH
+21 QSDGYLLKH

-41 NDDENKVFYIGFRTP
+41 NNDENKVFYIGFRTP

-71 LCGSEKYPLKDPFI
+71 LCGSEKYPVKDPFI

-137 KIFRQEGWHYEMEN
+137 KIFRQEGWHYELEN
-151 AEDDLTINGVVYNE
+151 AEDELTINGVVYNE

-179 EIMNSLYPHTSYAV
+179 EIMNSLYPNTSYAV
-193 ESGGDPNVIPD
+193 ESGGDPDVIPE
-204 LTYEDFLAFHQRY
+204 LTYEDFLAFHQKY

-228 GDMDMEE
+228 GDMDLEE
-235 RLNYLDKE
+235 RLAYLDE
-243 YLSKYE
+243 AYLSKYE
-249 ALSVDSAPATEPP
+249 ALFVDSAPATEPP
-262 FEKSVLVEKEYPIM
+262 FLQSVLVEKEYPIM

-291 SLGESLDREVS
+291 SLGESLNREVS
-302 VGFQALADVVV
+302 VGFQALADAVV

-325 DAGIGTDITC
+325 DAGIGTDISSF
-335 YFEAHVKQPYFSIV
+335 YEADVKQPYFSIV

-357 REEFVKTIEETLR
+357 REEFVTIIEGTFK
-370 SLSEDGLEKKA
+370 SLSEDGVEKKA
-381 LRAALNHDEFKY
+381 LKAALNHDEFKY

-415 LYDDKKPFDYL
+415 LYDDGKPFDYL

-432 RALKKEVDS
+432 RTLKKEVDTS
-441 TFYEEMVKSL
+441 FYEELLKRL
-451 LLANTH
+451 LLDNTH

-468 LTGKRDKALAEKLAA
+468 LTGRRDKALAEKLAA

-488 TPEEIARIV
+488 TQEEIARIV

-502 LAAYQEAPDSPEDLA
+502 LAVYQETPDREEDMK

-524 EDIGKKARPYCNE
+524 EDIGKEARPYCSE
-537 ELHAGDTT
+537 ELHVGDTT

-558 LRFLFDLRQ
+558 LRFLFDLKQ

-587 TEKRSYSE
+587 TEKHSYKE

-615 NADDFSKYKLTFE
+615 NADNLSDYKLTFD

-634 YENLPKA
+634 YENLSEA
-641 FELAEEILTESVYTD
+641 FALAAEVLTESVYTD

-661 ELVAENRSGKQ
+661 ELVAENRSDKQ
-672 AQMMDAGH
+672 AQMMSAGH

-691 SKQAYLM
+691 SKQAHLM
-698 DQVNGLAFFRL
+698 DQVNGLAFYRL

-746 AQRAGL
+746 AERSGL
-752 AGLEKLIEG
+752 AGIEKQIED
-761 LRAKLYTEPVEGKPY
+761 LKAKLYKEPIEGMPY
-776 VPSPVKKNEG
+776 VPKPVKKNEG

-798 AGNYAD
+798 AGNYAA

-815 LKVVMSYEYLWM
+815 LKVVMSYEYLWT

-870 FVAGFEADER
+870 FVASFDADER

-893 DMPLTPAARGTY
+893 DMPLTPAAKGNY
-905 SLAGYMTGLSFD
+905 SLAGYMTGFSFD
-917 RVQRE
+917 RVQKERE
-922 RDELLAADA
+922 ELLSADA
-931 ETIRELAAHI
+931 RTIRNLAAHI
-941 RAFMEDECLCVVGN
+941 RAFMEDDCLCVVGN
-955 EEKIQSQKERFGSVE
+955 EEKIKEQKAIFGSVE

>member
-6 LQAYTVISKQRIEEL
+6 LKAYTVISKQRIEEL

-71 LCGSEKYPLKDPFI
+71 LCGSEKYPVKDPFI

-100 YPDKTVYPVASCNDK
+100 YPDKTVYPVASCNSK

-128 FHPNIYREE
+128 LHQNIYHEE
-137 KIFRQEGWHYEMEN
+137 KIFRQEGWHYELES
-151 AEDDLTINGVVYNE
+151 ADDELTINGVVYNE

-193 ESGGDPNVIPD
+193 ESGGDPDVIPE
-204 LTYEDFLAFHQRY
+204 LTYEDFLAFHQKY

-235 RLNYLDKE
+235 RLAYLDRE
-243 YLSKYE
+243 YLSGYE
-249 ALSVDSAPATEPP
+249 ALSVDSAPAAEPP
-262 FEKSVLVEKEYPIM
+262 FQEMALVEKEYPIM

-291 SLGESLDREVS
+291 SLGENLDRKVS
-302 VGFQALADVVV
+302 VGFQALADAVV

-325 DAGIGTDITC
+325 DAGIGTDISSF
-335 YFEAHVKQPYFSIV
+335 YEADVKQPYFSIV
-349 AKNAEGSQ
+349 AKNAEGDQ
-357 REEFVKTIEETLR
+357 REAFVKLIEQTLQ
-370 SLSEDGLEKKA
+370 SLFEDGVEKKA
-381 LRAALNHDEFKY
+381 LRAALNHDEFRY

-415 LYDDKKPFDYL
+415 LYDDGRPFDYL
-426 ELDETY
+426 ELDGTY
-432 RALKKEVDS
+432 KALKGEVS
-441 TFYEEMVKSL
+441 TAYYENMLRDL
-451 LLANTH
+451 LMENTH
-457 KSVVVVRPVKG
+457 KSVVVVRPVRG
-468 LTGKRDKALAEKLAA
+468 LTGKRDKALAARLAA
-483 KKAAM
+483 KKASM
-488 TPEEIARIV
+488 TQEEIAGIV
-497 EETEA
+497 AETKA
-502 LAAYQEAPDSPEDLA
+502 LADYQEEPDREEDLE
-517 KIPLLSR
+517 KIPLLAR

-537 ELHAGDTT
+537 ELRVNDTT
-545 LLYHDIYTNGIGY
+545 LLYHEIYTNGIGY

-595 LYNEI
+595 LYHEI

-615 NADDFSKYKLTFE
+615 NADDLSDYKLTFD

-641 FELAEEILTESVYTD
+641 FELAAEILTESVYTD

-661 ELVAENRSGKQ
+661 ELVAENRSDKQ
-672 AQMMDAGH
+672 AQMMSAGH

-691 SKQAYLM
+691 SKQAHLM
-698 DQVNGLAFFRL
+698 DQVNGLSFYRL

-722 ELSDNMERL
+722 ELSANMERL
-731 VRCIFR
+731 VHCIFR

-746 AQRAGL
+746 AQREGL
-752 AGLEKLIEG
+752 AGIEPLIEA
-761 LRAKLYTEPVEGKPY
+761 LKSKLHREPVEGKPY
-776 VPSPVKKNEG
+776 VPQPVKKNEG

-798 AGNYAD
+798 AGNYAN
-804 KGLSYTGALRV
+804 KGFSYTGALRV
-815 LKVVMSYEYLWM
+815 LKVLMSYEYLWM

-834 AYGCMCQ
+834 SYGCMCQ
-841 FGKTGESYFVSYRD
+841 FGKTG
-855 PNLEKTIEVYEKAAD
+855 
-870 FVAGFEADER
+870 
-880 TMTQYIIGAVSAL
+880 
-893 DMPLTPAARGTY
+893 
-905 SLAGYMTGLSFD
+905 
-917 RVQRE
+917 
-922 RDELLAADA
+922 
-931 ETIRELAAHI
+931 
-941 RAFMEDECLCVVGN
+941 
-955 EEKIQSQKERFGSVE
+955 
-970 YLTH
+970 

>member
-6 LQAYTVISKQRIEEL
+6 IQAYTVISKQRIEEL

-235 RLNYLDKE
+235 RLAYLDRE

-249 ALSVDSAPATEPP
+249 ALQVDSAPATEPP

-335 YFEAHVKQPYFSIV
+335 YFEADVKQPYFSIV
-349 AKNAEGSQ
+349 AKNAECSQ
-357 REEFVKTIEETLR
+357 REEFVKTIEETLQ
-370 SLSEDGLEKKA
+370 SLAEDGLEKKA

-524 EDIGKKARPYCNE
+524 GDIGKKARPYCNE

-698 DQVNGLAFFRL
+698 DQVNGLAFYRL

-746 AQRAGL
+746 AERLGL

-931 ETIRELAAHI
+931 ETIRELAVHI

>member
-21 KSDGYLLKH
+21 KSDGWLLKH

-71 LCGSEKYPLKDPFI
+71 LCGSEKYPIKDPFI

-151 AEDDLTINGVVYNE
+151 AGDDLTINGVVYNE

-193 ESGGDPNVIPD
+193 ESGGDPDVIPE

-235 RLNYLDKE
+235 RLAYLDRE
-243 YLSKYE
+243 YLSKYD
-249 ALSVDSAPATEPP
+249 ALAVDSALATEPP
-262 FEKSVLVEKEYPIM
+262 FGQCVLVEKEYSIM

-291 SLGESLDREVS
+291 SLGENLDREVS
-302 VGFQALADVVV
+302 VGFQALADAVV

-325 DAGIGTDITC
+325 DAGIGTDINSF
-335 YFEAHVKQPYFSIV
+335 YEADVKQPYFSIV
-349 AKNAEGSQ
+349 AKNAEGEQ
-357 REEFVKTIEETLR
+357 REAFVSIIEETLK
-370 SLSEDGLEKKA
+370 SLSEDGVEKKA

-426 ELDETY
+426 ELGETY
-432 RALKKEVDS
+432 KTLKKEVDS
-441 TFYEEMVKSL
+441 SFYEEMIRIRL
-451 LLANTH
+451 LKNTH

-468 LTGKRDKALAEKLAA
+468 LTGKRDKALAKKLAA

-488 TPEEIARIV
+488 TQEEIARIV

-502 LAAYQEAPDSPEDLA
+502 LAAYQEAPDREEDLK
-517 KIPLLSR
+517 KIPLLAR

-537 ELHAGDTT
+537 ELHAGDTA

-600 HLQTGGIAPA
+600 HLQTGGIVPA

-615 NADDFSKYKLTFE
+615 NADDLSKYKLTFE

-641 FELAEEILTESVYTD
+641 FELAGEILTESVYTD

-698 DQVNGLAFFRL
+698 DQVNGLAFYRL

-731 VRCIFR
+731 VRYIFR
-737 PENLMVDYT
+737 PENLMVDFT
-746 AQRAGL
+746 AERNGL
-752 AGLEKLIEG
+752 EGLEKLIEG
-761 LRAKLYTEPVEGKPY
+761 LKAKLYSGSVEGKPY
-776 VPSPVKKNEG
+776 VPRPVKKNEG

-827 QVRVRGG
+827 QVRVKGG

-870 FVAGFEADER
+870 FVAGFDADER

-893 DMPLTPAARGTY
+893 DMPLTPAAWGTY
-905 SLAGYMTGLSFD
+905 SLAGYMTGLAFEK
-917 RVQRE
+917 VQKE
-922 RDELLAADA
+922 RDELLSADA
-931 ETIRELAAHI
+931 ETIRKLAAHI
-941 RAFMEDECLCVVGN
+941 RAFMEDDCLCVVGN
-955 EEKIQSQKERFGSVE
+955 EDRIKAQKGLFGSVE

>member
-21 KSDGYLLKH
+21 KSDGWLLKH

-71 LCGSEKYPLKDPFI
+71 LCGSEKYSIKDPFI

-151 AEDDLTINGVVYNE
+151 AGDDLTINGVVYNE

-193 ESGGDPNVIPD
+193 ESGGDPDVIPE

-235 RLNYLDKE
+235 RLAYLDRE
-243 YLSKYE
+243 YLSKYD
-249 ALSVDSAPATEPP
+249 ALAVDSALATEPP
-262 FEKSVLVEKEYPIM
+262 FGQCVLVEKEYSIM

-291 SLGESLDREVS
+291 SLGENLDREVS
-302 VGFQALADVVV
+302 VGFQALADAVV

-325 DAGIGTDITC
+325 DAGIGTDINSF
-335 YFEAHVKQPYFSIV
+335 YEADVKQPYFSIV
-349 AKNAEGSQ
+349 AKNAEGEQ
-357 REEFVKTIEETLR
+357 REAFVSIIEETLK
-370 SLSEDGLEKKA
+370 SLSEDGVEKKA

-426 ELDETY
+426 ELGETY
-432 RALKKEVDS
+432 KTLKKEVDS
-441 TFYEEMVKSL
+441 SFYEEMIRIRL
-451 LLANTH
+451 LKNTH

-468 LTGKRDKALAEKLAA
+468 LTGKRDKALAKKLAA

-488 TPEEIARIV
+488 TQEEIARIV

-502 LAAYQEAPDSPEDLA
+502 LAAYQEAPDREEDLK
-517 KIPLLSR
+517 KIPLLAR

-537 ELHAGDTT
+537 ELHAGDTA

-600 HLQTGGIAPA
+600 HLQTGGIVPA

-615 NADDFSKYKLTFE
+615 NADDLSKYKLTFE

-641 FELAEEILTESVYTD
+641 FELAGEILTESVYTD

-698 DQVNGLAFFRL
+698 DQVNGLAFYRL

-731 VRCIFR
+731 VRYIFR
-737 PENLMVDYT
+737 PENLMVDFT
-746 AQRAGL
+746 AERNGL
-752 AGLEKLIEG
+752 EGLEKLIEG
-761 LRAKLYTEPVEGKPY
+761 LKAKLYRESVEGKPY
-776 VPSPVKKNEG
+776 VPRPVKKNEG

-827 QVRVRGG
+827 QVRVKGG

-870 FVAGFEADER
+870 FVVGFDADER

-893 DMPLTPAARGTY
+893 DMPLTPAAWGTY
-905 SLAGYMTGLSFD
+905 SLAGYMTGLAFEK
-917 RVQRE
+917 VQKE
-922 RDELLAADA
+922 RDELLSADA
-931 ETIRELAAHI
+931 ETIRKLAAHI
-941 RAFMEDECLCVVGN
+941 RAFMEDDCLCVVGN
-955 EEKIQSQKERFGSVE
+955 EDRIKAQKGLFGSVE

>member
-21 KSDGYLLKH
+21 KSDGWLLKH

-71 LCGSEKYPLKDPFI
+71 LCGSEKYPIKDPFI

-137 KIFRQEGWHYEMEN
+137 KIFRQEGWHYELES

-193 ESGGDPNVIPD
+193 ESGGDPDVIPE

-235 RLNYLDKE
+235 RLAYLDRE
-243 YLSKYE
+243 YLSKYD
-249 ALSVDSAPATEPP
+249 ALSVDSALATEPP
-262 FEKSVLVEKEYPIM
+262 FSKSVIVEKEYPIM

-291 SLGESLDREVS
+291 SLGEDLDRKVS
-302 VGFQALADVVV
+302 VGFQALADAVV

-325 DAGIGTDITC
+325 DAGIGTDISSF
-335 YFEAHVKQPYFSIV
+335 YEADVKQPYFSIV
-349 AKNAEGSQ
+349 AKNAEGEQ
-357 REEFVKTIEETLR
+357 RDAFVTIIEETLK
-370 SLSEDGLEKKA
+370 SLSEDGVEKKA

-415 LYDDKKPFDYL
+415 LYDDHKPFDYL

-432 RALKKEVDS
+432 KELKKEVQS
-441 TFYEEMVKSL
+441 AYYEEMLKSL
-451 LLANTH
+451 LLDNTH
-457 KSVVVVRPVKG
+457 KSIVVVRPVKG
-468 LTGKRDKALAEKLAA
+468 LTGKREKALADSLAA

-488 TPEEIARIV
+488 SREEIERIV

-502 LAAYQEAPDSPEDLA
+502 LAVYQESPDREEDLQ
-517 KIPLLSR
+517 KIPLLAR

-537 ELHAGDTT
+537 ELHVGDTT

-698 DQVNGLAFFRL
+698 EQVNGLAFYRL

-746 AQRAGL
+746 AERLGL

>member
-6 LQAYTVISKQRIEEL
+6 LQAYTVVSKRRIEEL
-21 KSDGYLLKH
+21 KSDGWLLRH
-30 NKTGARVALLS
+30 NKTGARVALLE

-71 LCGSEKYPLKDPFI
+71 LCGSEKYPVKDPFI

-115 DFKNLMDV
+115 DFRNLMDV

-137 KIFRQEGWHYEMEN
+137 KIFRQEGWHFELED
-151 AEDDLTINGVVYNE
+151 AEDELTINGVVYNE

-193 ESGGDPNVIPD
+193 ESGGDPDVIPE

-228 GDMDMEE
+228 GDMDMAEQLSYID
-235 RLNYLDKE
+235 RE

-249 ALSVDSAPATEPP
+249 ALAVDSTLATEPP
-262 FEKSVLVEKEYPIM
+262 FEKSVVVEKEYPIM

-291 SLGESLDREVS
+291 SLGEALARRES
-302 VGFQALADVVV
+302 VGFQALADALV

-325 DAGIGTDITC
+325 DAGIGTDISEI
-335 YFEAHVKQPYFSIV
+335 YEADIKQPYYSII
-349 AKNAEGSQ
+349 AKNADESK
-357 REEFVKTIEETLR
+357 RDAFVRIIEETLTGIAT
-370 SLSEDGLEKKA
+370 DGVDKTA

-415 LYDDKKPFDYL
+415 LYDDKKPFEYL

-432 RALKKEVDS
+432 KELKEAVETS
-441 TFYEEMVKSL
+441 YYEEL
-451 LLANTH
+451 LKTVLLENKH
-457 KSVVVVRPVKG
+457 KSIVVVRPVKG
-468 LTGKRDKALAEKLAA
+468 LTGKREKALADRLAA

-488 TPEEIARIV
+488 SKEEIEAV
-497 EETEA
+497 VAETAA
-502 LAAYQEAPDSPEDLA
+502 LEAYQEEPDSVENLM
-517 KIPLLSR
+517 KIPLLDR
-524 EDIGKKARPYCNE
+524 ADIGKKARPYCNE
-537 ELHAGDTT
+537 ERRAGDTT

-572 FPYVGLLQVMLGLVD
+572 FPYVGLLQEMIGLVD
-587 TEKRSYSE
+587 TKKRSYSE

-600 HLQTGGIAPA
+600 NLQTGGIAPA

-615 NADDFSKYKLTFE
+615 NADDMSRYKLTFD

-641 FELAEEILTESVYTD
+641 FELVAEILTESVYTD
-656 AKRLF
+656 GKRLL
-661 ELVAENRSGKQ
+661 ELVAENRSDKQ
-672 AQMMDAGH
+672 AQMMSAGH
-680 SLAAG
+680 TLAAG

-691 SKQAYLM
+691 SKQAFLM
-698 DQVNGLAFFRL
+698 DQVNGLAFYRL

-722 ELSDNMERL
+722 ELSENLERL
-731 VRCIFR
+731 VRLIFR

-746 AQRAGL
+746 AEREGL
-752 AGLEKLIEG
+752 TGVEPLIEE
-761 LRAKLYTEPVEGKPY
+761 LKKKLYQDAVESRPYDPKPVR
-776 VPSPVKKNEG
+776 KNEG

-798 AGNYAD
+798 AGNYAK
-804 KGLSYTGALRV
+804 KGLPYTGALRA
-815 LKVVMSYEYLWM
+815 LKVIMSYEYLWT
-827 QVRVRGG
+827 QVRVKGG

-855 PNLEKTIEVYEKAAD
+855 PNLEKTLEVYENAAD
-870 FVAGFEADER
+870 FVAAFEADER

-893 DMPLTPAARGTY
+893 DMPLTPAAKGVY
-905 SLAGYMTGLSFD
+905 SLSGYMTGLTFEK
-917 RVQRE
+917 VQQE
-922 RDELLAADA
+922 RDELLATDA
-931 ETIRELAAHI
+931 GTIRKLAAYI
-941 RAFMEDECLCVVGN
+941 RAFMEDGCLCVVGN
-955 EEKIQSQKERFGSVE
+955 EEKIKRQEALFGSVE
-970 YLTH
+970 YLIH

>member
-235 RLNYLDKE
+235 RLNYLDRE

-335 YFEAHVKQPYFSIV
+335 YFEADVKQPYFSIV
-349 AKNAEGSQ
+349 AKNAECSQ
-357 REEFVKTIEETLR
+357 REEFVKTIEETLQ
-370 SLSEDGLEKKA
+370 SLAEDGLEKKA

-432 RALKKEVDS
+432 RTLKKEVES

-615 NADDFSKYKLTFE
+615 NADDFTKYKLTFE

-698 DQVNGLAFFRL
+698 DQVNGLAFYRL

-746 AQRAGL
+746 AERAGL

-804 KGLSYTGALRV
+804 KGLPYTGALRV

-955 EEKIQSQKERFGSVE
+955 EEKIQSQKERFDSVE

>member
-21 KSDGYLLKH
+21 KSDGWLLKH

-71 LCGSEKYPLKDPFI
+71 LCGSEKYPIKDPFI

-151 AEDDLTINGVVYNE
+151 AGDDLTINGVVYNE

-193 ESGGDPNVIPD
+193 ESGGDPDVIPE

-235 RLNYLDKE
+235 RLAYLDRE
-243 YLSKYE
+243 YLSKYD
-249 ALSVDSAPATEPP
+249 ALAVDSALATEPP
-262 FEKSVLVEKEYPIM
+262 FGQCVLVEKEYSIM

-291 SLGESLDREVS
+291 SLGENLDREVS
-302 VGFQALADVVV
+302 VGFQALADAVV

-325 DAGIGTDITC
+325 DAGIGTDISSF
-335 YFEAHVKQPYFSIV
+335 YKADVKQPYFSIV
-349 AKNAEGSQ
+349 AKNAEGEQ
-357 REEFVKTIEETLR
+357 REAFVSIIEETLK
-370 SLSEDGLEKKA
+370 SLSEDGVEKKA

-426 ELDETY
+426 ELGETY
-432 RALKKEVDS
+432 KTLKKEVDS
-441 TFYEEMVKSL
+441 SFYEEMIRIRL
-451 LLANTH
+451 LKNTH

-468 LTGKRDKALAEKLAA
+468 LTGKRDKALAKKLAA

-488 TPEEIARIV
+488 TQEEIARIV

-502 LAAYQEAPDSPEDLA
+502 LAAYQEAPDREEDLK
-517 KIPLLSR
+517 KIPLLAR

-537 ELHAGDTT
+537 ELHAGDTA

-600 HLQTGGIAPA
+600 HLQTGGIVPA

-615 NADDFSKYKLTFE
+615 NADDLSKYKLTFE

-641 FELAEEILTESVYTD
+641 FELAGEILTESVYTD

-698 DQVNGLAFFRL
+698 DQVNGLAFYRL

-731 VRCIFR
+731 VRYIFR
-737 PENLMVDYT
+737 PENLMVDFT
-746 AQRAGL
+746 AERNGL
-752 AGLEKLIEG
+752 EGLEKLIEG
-761 LRAKLYTEPVEGKPY
+761 LKAKLYRGSVEGKPY
-776 VPSPVKKNEG
+776 VPRPVKKNEG

-827 QVRVRGG
+827 QVRVKGG

-870 FVAGFEADER
+870 FVAGFDADER

-893 DMPLTPAARGTY
+893 DMPLTPAAWGTY
-905 SLAGYMTGLSFD
+905 SLAGYMTGLAFEK
-917 RVQRE
+917 VQKE
-922 RDELLAADA
+922 RDELLSADA
-931 ETIRELAAHI
+931 ETIRKLAAHI
-941 RAFMEDECLCVVGN
+941 RAFMEDDCLCVVGN
-955 EEKIQSQKERFGSVE
+955 EDRIKAQKGLFGSVE

>member
-6 LQAYTVISKQRIEEL
+6 LKAYTVISKQRIEEL

-71 LCGSEKYPLKDPFI
+71 LCGSEKYPVKDPFI

-100 YPDKTVYPVASCNDK
+100 YPDKTVYPVASCNSK

-128 FHPNIYREE
+128 LHPNIYHEE
-137 KIFRQEGWHYEMEN
+137 KIFRQEGWHYELES
-151 AEDDLTINGVVYNE
+151 ADEELTINGVVYNE

-193 ESGGDPNVIPD
+193 ESGGDPDVIPE
-204 LTYEDFLAFHQRY
+204 LTYEDFLAFHQKY

-235 RLNYLDKE
+235 RLAYLDRE
-243 YLSKYE
+243 YLSGYE
-249 ALSVDSAPATEPP
+249 ALSVDSAPAAEPP
-262 FEKSVLVEKEYPIM
+262 FQEMALVEKEYPIM

-291 SLGESLDREVS
+291 SLGENLDRKVS
-302 VGFQALADVVV
+302 VGFQALADAVV

-325 DAGIGTDITC
+325 DAGIGTDISSF
-335 YFEAHVKQPYFSIV
+335 YEADVKQPYFSIV
-349 AKNAEGSQ
+349 AKNAEGDQ
-357 REEFVKTIEETLR
+357 REAFVRLIEQTLQ
-370 SLSEDGLEKKA
+370 SLFEDGVEKKA
-381 LRAALNHDEFKY
+381 LRAALNHDEFRY

-415 LYDDKKPFDYL
+415 LYDDGRPFDYL
-426 ELDETY
+426 ELDGTY
-432 RALKKEVDS
+432 KALKGEVS
-441 TFYEEMVKSL
+441 TAYYENMLRDL
-451 LLANTH
+451 LMENTH
-457 KSVVVVRPVKG
+457 KSVVVVRPVRG
-468 LTGKRDKALAEKLAA
+468 LTGKRDKALAARLAA
-483 KKAAM
+483 KKASM
-488 TPEEIARIV
+488 TQEEIAGIV
-497 EETEA
+497 AETKA
-502 LAAYQEAPDSPEDLA
+502 LADYQEEPDREEDLE
-517 KIPLLSR
+517 KIPLLAR

-537 ELHAGDTT
+537 ELRVNDTT
-545 LLYHDIYTNGIGY
+545 LLYHEIYTNGIGY

-595 LYNEI
+595 LYHEI

-615 NADDFSKYKLTFE
+615 NADDLSDYKLTFD

-641 FELAEEILTESVYTD
+641 FELAAEILTESVYTD

-661 ELVAENRSGKQ
+661 ELVAENRSDKQ
-672 AQMMDAGH
+672 AQMMSAGH

-691 SKQAYLM
+691 SKQAHLM
-698 DQVNGLAFFRL
+698 DQVNGLSFYRL

-722 ELSDNMERL
+722 ELSANMERL
-731 VRCIFR
+731 VHCIFR

-746 AQRAGL
+746 AQREGL
-752 AGLEKLIEG
+752 AGIEPLIEA
-761 LRAKLYTEPVEGKPY
+761 LKSKLHREPVEGKPY
-776 VPSPVKKNEG
+776 VPQPVKKNEG

-798 AGNYAD
+798 AGNYAN
-804 KGLSYTGALRV
+804 KGFSYTGALRV
-815 LKVVMSYEYLWM
+815 LKVLMSYEYLWM

-855 PNLEKTIEVYEKAAD
+855 PNLEKTIETYEKAAD
-870 FVAGFEADER
+870 FVEAFEADER
-880 TMTQYIIGAVSAL
+880 TMTQYIIGAVSAM
-893 DMPLTPAARGTY
+893 DMPLTPAARGNY
-905 SLAGYMTGLSFD
+905 SLAGYMTGFTFE
-917 RVQRE
+917 RAQQE
-922 RDELLAADA
+922 RDELLSTDA
-931 ETIRELAAHI
+931 GTIRKLAAHI
-941 RAFMEDECLCVVGN
+941 RAFMEDDCLCVVGN
-955 EEKIQSQKERFGSVE
+955 EEKIKEQKDIFGSVE

>member
-6 LQAYTVISKQRIEEL
+6 LKAYTVISKQWIEEL

-71 LCGSEKYPLKDPFI
+71 LCGSEKYPVKDPFI

-100 YPDKTVYPVASCNDK
+100 YPDKTVYPVASCNSK

-128 FHPNIYREE
+128 LHPNIYHEE
-137 KIFRQEGWHYEMEN
+137 KIFRQEGWHYELES
-151 AEDDLTINGVVYNE
+151 ADEELTINGVVYNE

-193 ESGGDPNVIPD
+193 ESGGDPDVIPE
-204 LTYEDFLAFHQRY
+204 LTYEDFLAFHQKY

-235 RLNYLDKE
+235 RLAYLDRE
-243 YLSKYE
+243 YLSGYE
-249 ALSVDSAPATEPP
+249 ALSVDSAPAAEPP
-262 FEKSVLVEKEYPIM
+262 FQEMALVEKEYPIM

-291 SLGESLDREVS
+291 SLGENLDRKVS
-302 VGFQALADVVV
+302 VGFQALADAVV

-325 DAGIGTDITC
+325 DAGIGTDISSF
-335 YFEAHVKQPYFSIV
+335 YEADVKQPYFSIV
-349 AKNAEGSQ
+349 AKNAEGDQ
-357 REEFVKTIEETLR
+357 REAFVRLIEQTLQ
-370 SLSEDGLEKKA
+370 SLFEDGVEKKA
-381 LRAALNHDEFKY
+381 LRAALNHDEFRY

-415 LYDDKKPFDYL
+415 LYDDGRPFDYL
-426 ELDETY
+426 ELDGTY
-432 RALKKEVDS
+432 KALKGEVS
-441 TFYEEMVKSL
+441 TAYYENMLRDL
-451 LLANTH
+451 LMENTH
-457 KSVVVVRPVKG
+457 KSVVVVRPVRG
-468 LTGKRDKALAEKLAA
+468 LTGKRDKALAARLAA
-483 KKAAM
+483 KKASM
-488 TPEEIARIV
+488 TQEEIAGIV
-497 EETEA
+497 AETKA
-502 LAAYQEAPDSPEDLA
+502 LADYQEEPDREEDLE
-517 KIPLLSR
+517 KIPLLAR

-537 ELHAGDTT
+537 ELRVNDTT
-545 LLYHDIYTNGIGY
+545 LLYHEIYTNGIGY

-595 LYNEI
+595 LYHEI

-615 NADDFSKYKLTFE
+615 NADDLSDYKLTFD

-641 FELAEEILTESVYTD
+641 FELAAEILTESVYTD

-661 ELVAENRSGKQ
+661 ELVAENRSDKQ
-672 AQMMDAGH
+672 AQMMSAGH

-691 SKQAYLM
+691 SKQAHLM
-698 DQVNGLAFFRL
+698 DQVNGLSFYRL

-722 ELSDNMERL
+722 ELSANMERL
-731 VRCIFR
+731 VHCIFR

-746 AQRAGL
+746 AQREGL
-752 AGLEKLIEG
+752 AGIEPLIEA
-761 LRAKLYTEPVEGKPY
+761 LKSKLHREPVEGKPY
-776 VPSPVKKNEG
+776 VPQPVKKNEG

-798 AGNYAD
+798 AGNYAN
-804 KGLSYTGALRV
+804 KGFSYTGALRV
-815 LKVVMSYEYLWM
+815 LKVLMSYEYLWM

-855 PNLEKTIEVYEKAAD
+855 PNLEKTIETYEKAAD
-870 FVAGFEADER
+870 FVEAFEADER
-880 TMTQYIIGAVSAL
+880 TMTQYIIGAVSAM
-893 DMPLTPAARGTY
+893 DMPLTPAARGNY
-905 SLAGYMTGLSFD
+905 SLAGYMTGFTFE
-917 RVQRE
+917 RAQQE
-922 RDELLAADA
+922 RDELLSTDA
-931 ETIRELAAHI
+931 GTIRKLAAHI
-941 RAFMEDECLCVVGN
+941 RAFMEDDCLCVVGN
-955 EEKIQSQKERFGSVE
+955 EEKIKEQKDIFGSVE